1 MPPDRMDPTY
11 HPLIDETP
19 LAHRRRKTQ
28 PSRLSPLRC
37 CVWSAALLA
46 LVCGA
51 GITLFFYNVF
61 KEAYKVAAAPHRVQH
76 ANETLLFQG
85 PGIADNESH
94 IIRSFFGA
102 KDKGGVET
110 FDLKAAIWAKVGT
123 EDEEEQDASWTL
135 LYSEDVLKDVEVTAK
150 SLKATQ
156 RVTLPRSLLSRLLD
170 SSKSQLQASFAMLP
184 SSSTPV
190 DPLLDFHTFRSSRN
204 ATYFSRDPLHPL
216 APLLPGPV
224 DSKDLLK
231 RFLGNAAV
239 TQPLLR
245 RSTVRKGKGTDGQS
259 AEKKVVQLVTSSIVT
274 MAKDFAVYDLEG
286 FNASLAERNRFRALY
301 CARDASSNPACIR
314 SFSTDGHFENLIEFD
329 NSVGGDLSMAKRQG
343 WRYGPFLTT
352 RYGLA
357 GPKDL
362 MRVKGNETDD
372 LSFDWHITWTAA
384 SPLRLAVSSPFSI
397 AFDAVERDKVD
408 VHEEA
413 SSQDFVEIIHSAMGH
428 HVRPGS
434 RPLARVAVRAVGAVA
449 GFLQV
454 PIDAHYWLTRSL
466 STGISLPFELAYITL
481 TASDLARD
489 VIKALIRRPSFFD
502 SVLLP
507 TILFLISTSILLS
520 QVNLLFGLEW
530 QWGGPKGFVPVG
542 LERRRP
548 THSERA
554 SRRADGQLD
563 WRWRVLLVVATAVLL
578 DYGPTL
584 PHILTSSYTPP
595 SDDAAYKLLPRHFL
609 THDSIL
615 FATELLAKL
624 SQAHLSYRLRTFAG
638 THRISAILVLL
649 HSICDHGPT
658 ILTSFFGSWE
668 ARPPLY
674 VSDLV
679 AVLPEAVLAWQAV
692 RYPTVK
698 QEEEEEE

>member
-1 MPPDRMDPTY
+1 MPSDRMDPAY
-11 HPLIDETP
+11 HPLVEEMP

-37 CVWSAALLA
+37 CVWSAALVA

-51 GITLFFYNVF
+51 GITLFFFNVF
-61 KEAYKVAAAPHRVQH
+61 KEAYRVAAAPHRVWH

-94 IIRSFFGA
+94 VVRSFFGE
-102 KDKGGVET
+102 KHQGGVER
-110 FDLKAAIWAKVGT
+110 FDLKAAIWAKVDA
-123 EDEEEQDASWTL
+123 EDEEEQDGSWTM
-135 LYSEDVLKDVEVTAK
+135 LYTEDVLQGVEVTAK
-150 SLKATQ
+150 SPKATR
-156 RVTLPRSLLSRLLD
+156 RVNMPRSLLSRLVD
-170 SSKSQLQASFAMLP
+170 SPKSQLQASFAMLP

-204 ATYFSRDPLHPL
+204 ATNFSHDPLNPL

-239 TQPLLR
+239 VQPLLR
-245 RSTVRKGKGTDGQS
+245 RSTIRKVRSTDDQRKPK
-259 AEKKVVQLVTSSIVT
+259 EVVQIVTTSIVT
-274 MAKDFAVYDLEG
+274 MAKDFAVYDLKG
-286 FNASLAERNRFRALY
+286 FNASLVERNRFRALY
-301 CARDASSNPACIR
+301 CTDGASTNPTCIR
-314 SFSTDGHFENLIEFD
+314 SFSTGGHFENLIEFD
-329 NSVGGDLSMAKRQG
+329 DSVGEDLSTAKRQG
-343 WRYGPFLTT
+343 WRYGSFLTT

-362 MRVKGNETDD
+362 
-372 LSFDWHITWTAA
+372 FDWHITWTAA

-397 AFDAVERDKVD
+397 AFDTVDPDKLD

-413 SSQDFVEIIHSAMGH
+413 SSQDFVEIIHSGMGH
-428 HVRPGS
+428 HVRPDS
-434 RPLARVAVRAVGAVA
+434 RPLARVTVRAVGAVA

-466 STGISLPFELAYITL
+466 STGISLPFELAYTTL

-489 VIKALIRRPSFFD
+489 VVKAITRRASFFD
-502 SVLLP
+502 SL
-507 TILFLISTSILLS
+507 
-520 QVNLLFGLEW
+520 NLLFGLEW
-530 QWGGPKGFVPVG
+530 QWGGPKGLVPVG
-542 LERRRP
+542 LARRRP

-554 SRRADGQLD
+554 SRRADAQLD
-563 WRWRVLLVVATAVLL
+563 WRLRLGLAVAVLL
-578 DYGPTL
+578 DHGPSL
-584 PHILTSSYTPP
+584 PHVLTSSYTPP
-595 SDDAAYKLLPRHFL
+595 LDVAAYKLLPRNVI
-609 THDSIL
+609 THNSIL
-615 FATELLAKL
+615 YAIEMLAKL
-624 SQAHLSYRLRTFAG
+624 SQAHLNYRLHIFAG
-638 THRISAILVLL
+638 THRLSAILVLL
-649 HSICDHGPT
+649 HSTCDHGPT

-674 VSDLV
+674 VSDVV

-692 RYPTVK
+692 RYPTAK